1 MTILF
6 NTANNIN
13 GSETLNARLSAVIAD
28 KLSRFSDQIT
38 RIEAHLSDNNGSKEG
53 QNDKQCTLEARLEGL
68 QPIAVTNLANN
79 YDDAVTGAT
88 TKLKAA
94 MDTAIGKL
102 RKHS

>member
-1 MTILF
+1 MTIQF

-13 GSETLNARLSAVIAD
+13 GSETLNARLSAVIAE

-38 RIEAHLSDNNGSKEG
+38 RIEAHLTDTNGAKEG
-53 QNDKQCTLEARLEGL
+53 SNDKKCVLEARLEGL
-68 QPIAVTNLANN
+68 NPIAVTNLADN

-94 MDTAIGKL
+94 MDSAIGKL
-102 RKHS
+102 RSHT